1 MLADA
6 EFRVEGKRLIVEV
19 SGTYDIDESV
29 QRFERIVAAC
39 RSIHLTDVLIDCREL
54 EGRWS
59 ALQEVIYTSR
69 RGAIHQAYVEAGGSP
84 LCIAYVV
91 NDALVSGRSPGFNAA
106 QRGGMDIYI
115 TTDFDAALALLDR
128 A

>member
-1 MLADA
+1 MSSNAK
-6 EFRVEGKRLIVEV
+6 FRVEGERLIVEV

-39 RSIHLTDVLIDCREL
+39 RSMHLTDVLIDCREV

-69 RGAIHQAYVEAGGSP
+69 RGAVYQAYVEDGGSP

-91 NDALVSGRSPGFNAA
+91 NDALVSGRSPGFDTA
-106 QRGGMDIYI
+106 QRDGMDIYI
-115 TTDFDAALALLDR
+115 RTDIDAALAWLDT
-128 A
+128 

>member
-39 RSIHLTDVLIDCREL
+39 RSMHLTDVLIDCREV
-54 EGRWS
+54 EGQWL
-59 ALQEVIYTSR
+59 ALQEVIYTSQ
-69 RGAIHQAYVEAGGSP
+69 RGAIHQAYVEDGGSP
-84 LCIAYVV
+84 LCLAYVV
-91 NDALVSGRSPGFNAA
+91 NDALIGGYSPGFDAA
-106 QRGGMDIYI
+106 QRDGMDIYI
-115 TTDFDAALALLDR
+115 TTDFDAALAWLD

>member
-1 MLADA
+1 MSSNA

-19 SGTYDIDESV
+19 SGRYDIDESV
-29 QRFERIVAAC
+29 QRFERLVAAC
-39 RSIHLTDVLIDCREL
+39 RSRHLTDVLIDCREV

-69 RGAIHQAYVEAGGSP
+69 RGAVYQAYAEDGGNP

-91 NDALVSGRSPGFNAA
+91 NDALVSGRSPGFDAA
-106 QRGGMDIYI
+106 QKDGMDIYI
-115 TTDFDAALALLDR
+115 TTDFDAALAWLDT
-128 A
+128 

>member
-39 RSIHLTDVLIDCREL
+39 RSMHLTDVLIDCREV

-69 RGAIHQAYVEAGGSP
+69 RGAVYQAYVEAGGSP
-84 LCIAYVV
+84 FRIAYVA
-91 NDALVSGRSPGFNAA
+91 NDALVSGYSPGFDAA
-106 QRGGMDIYI
+106 QRDGMDIHI
-115 TTDFDAALALLDR
+115 TTDFDAALAWLDT
-128 A
+128 